1 MRYIT
6 NLLCEFPN
14 PDITKDRML
23 SHGAIFPAVSN
34 IFCHLC
40 INQTNLA
47 VRLCLLGFQLHYCN
61 SFLLETD
68 QYSFCF
74 DFSYICLS
82 QDIFANGL
90 ICNFIFLRSNESKA
104 YPLVVED
111 EVIDVYCHMTMASTS
126 NGECGDGG
134 WTLIMKIDGNQ
145 VADLHYLWLP
155 SVGQFL
161 ILNVS
166 QFPFLCKITVSTLI
180 IYKDKLIAETR
191 LLSL

>member
-1 MRYIT
+1 MLTQNFGVKLRTMRCIT

-23 SHGAIFPAVSN
+23 SYGAIFSAVSN

-74 DFSYICLS
+74 DFSYICLI
-82 QDIFANGL
+82 QDIFASYDIFFYINIYSQVENGL
-90 ICNFIFLRSNESKA
+90 IWNFIFLRSNESKA
-104 YPLVVED
+104 YPLVVKD

-155 SVGQFL
+155 SVF
-161 ILNVS
+161 S
-166 QFPFLCKITVSTLI
+166 FWF
-180 IYKDKLIAETR
+180 
-191 LLSL
+191 